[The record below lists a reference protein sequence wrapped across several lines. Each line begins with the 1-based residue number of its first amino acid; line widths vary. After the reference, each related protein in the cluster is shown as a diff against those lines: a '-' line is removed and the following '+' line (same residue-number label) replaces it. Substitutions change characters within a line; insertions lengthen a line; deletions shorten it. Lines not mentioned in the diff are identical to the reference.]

1 MRNDESLVATWA
13 LDFRA
18 LKSRGG
24 RDSLVAGWALENNVC
39 HRGERI
45 SGRSSRQGL
54 RWGEN
59 PWGEGAGGEC
69 RSSAFVESGE
79 PVGKVGERG
88 AGVYFW
94 GKIFFKSV

>member
-1 MRNDESLVATWA
+1 MKRSP
-13 LDFRA
+13 RA
-18 LKSRGG
+18 KVGG
-24 RDSLVAGWALENNVC
+24 EPV
-39 HRGERI
+39 
-45 SGRSSRQGL
+45 
-54 RWGEN
+54 
-59 PWGEGAGGEC
+59 GEGAGGEC